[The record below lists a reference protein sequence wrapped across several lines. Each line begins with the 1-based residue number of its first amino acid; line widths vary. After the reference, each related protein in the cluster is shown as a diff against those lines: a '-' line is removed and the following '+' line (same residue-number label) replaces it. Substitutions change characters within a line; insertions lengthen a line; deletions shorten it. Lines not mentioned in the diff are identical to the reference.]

1 MSTIFIS
8 IISQDEDFLKQTI
21 DSAIN
26 NCSPENELHFGVIEQ
41 NYSGNF
47 LDYSKYNNISF
58 IQIKCFPRG
67 VGLPRYES
75 MELYNGEDYVLI
87 IDAHNIFDNEWDKK
101 LIKSFKLIQSK
112 EGDNVLISQHL
123 PEATVNDGVVVP
135 IDYRRQSV
143 SKSLYFD
150 GLVIRGYPIFDK
162 EYVEQY
168 AVTCHFIF
176 GMSEAFLDNPF
187 DKRIYYL
194 AEEPVLSALLWTN
207 GYRIFSI
214 NYNPMFSLSKPLSSI
229 DNDWRDRVSPDR
241 MANDF
246 SILMDCFYF
255 KNMDKLNKS
264 RIDNFIQLS
273 KIDIACVFK
282 NLNIDV
288 DNNGIELVKAQIKNN
303 FIHNDFNTSV
313 FLNIGKIASAS
324 GYTI

>member
-26 NCSPENELHFGVIEQ
+26 NCSPENELRFGIIEQ
-41 NYSGNF
+41 SYSGKF
-47 LDYSKYNNISF
+47 LDYSEYNNISF
-58 IQIKCFPRG
+58 IQMKCYPRG
-67 VGLPRYES
+67 VGSPRHES
-75 MELYNGEDYVLI
+75 MELYNGEEYVLI
-87 IDAHNIFDNEWDKK
+87 IDAHNIFDNGWDKK

-112 EGDNVLISQHL
+112 EGGDVLISQHL
-123 PEATVNDGVVVP
+123 PEATVNNGVIIP
-135 IDYRRQSV
+135 IDYNRQLV

-150 GLVIRGYPIFDK
+150 GLVIRGCPISDK

-176 GMSEAFLDNPF
+176 GAPEAFLDNPF

-214 NYNPMFSLSKPLSSI
+214 NYNPMASLSKPLSNI

-255 KNMDKLNKS
+255 KNMDKLNKNK
-264 RIDNFIQLS
+264 INNFIQLS

-282 NLNIDV
+282 NLDIGID
-288 DNNGIELVKAQIKNN
+288 DAGIESVKTQIKNN
-303 FIHNDFNTSV
+303 FIYNDFNTSV